1 MAKKGLPRYPWQY
14 KLQDALRQRGI
25 EQKEFCKSVGMTESQ
40 LSLKI
45 GGYRKITVTEAILIA
60 RAIGMPVEEVFIA
73 EGEAK

>member
-14 KLQDALRQRGI
+14 KLQDALKKQGI
-25 EQKEFCKSVGMTESQ
+25 EQKELCKEVGMTESQ

-45 GGYRKITVTEAILIA
+45 GGYRKITVLEAIRIA
-60 RAIGMPVEEVFIA
+60 RVIGMPVEEVFIA